1 MNTKRLSADKLISL
15 LMPKESEMDPVGFWA
30 LQNMRRISEMNGNSN
45 MTLDGDTIHNKDFTW
60 TAYTTKYTN
69 SQTGYT
75 TAKTLS
81 ISGANEGAI
90 DGDHTITTGT
100 NRFTLKDY
108 LAFGMPQTTE
118 WTKQKLSAKFLLK
131 RT

>member
-1 MNTKRLSADKLISL
+1 MTTPTCGHIIKRHT
-15 LMPKESEMDPVGFWA
+15 
-30 LQNMRRISEMNGNSN
+30 RRLYEKNVFDRRCASCGV
-45 MTLDGDTIHNKDFTW
+45 LFCVL
-60 TAYTTKYTN
+60 
-69 SQTGYT
+69 T

-100 NRFTLKDY
+100 NSFTLKDY

-118 WTKQKLSAKFLLK
+118 WTKQ
-131 RT
+131 